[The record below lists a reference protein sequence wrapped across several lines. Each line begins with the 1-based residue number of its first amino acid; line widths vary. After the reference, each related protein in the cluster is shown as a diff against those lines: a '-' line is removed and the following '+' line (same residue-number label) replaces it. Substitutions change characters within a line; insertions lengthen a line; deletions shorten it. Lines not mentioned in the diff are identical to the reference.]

1 MSLSSFI
8 SKKTES
14 IVLGWE
20 TEFNVKVI
28 VTSPS
33 QSRLGVFIP
42 KRFENH
48 VIRINNNMNEYAFL
62 ITLIHEMAHASI
74 WEKYG
79 RKVSPHGIE
88 WKMEF
93 QKMMLPFLNP
103 NFFPEKILKPLSL
116 HMINPKSSIIRDV
129 ELSKIINNFDNEDI
143 IYISDLK
150 DGDEFRIRNG
160 KKFRRI
166 EKLRK
171 NYKCIE
177 VNTSKLYRFS
187 PLAEV
192 KPL

>member
-8 SKKTES
+8 SKQTES
-14 IVLGWE
+14 TVLGWE

-42 KRFENH
+42 KRFGKH
-48 VIRINNNMNEYAFL
+48 VIRINNNMNKYAFL

-74 WEKYG
+74 WNKYG
-79 RKVSPHGIE
+79 RKVTPHGIE
-88 WKMEF
+88 WKNEF

-116 HMINPKSSIIRDV
+116 HMINPKSSTIRDV
-129 ELSKIINNFDNEDI
+129 ELSKILNNFDNEDI
-143 IYISDLK
+143 IFLSDLK
-150 DGDEFRIRNG
+150 DGDEFRIRSG

-171 NYKCIE
+171 NYKCVE